1 MYLNIDRW
9 GNGSVM
15 IKKMYK
21 SWKLKQ
27 RWHIHQCFGQANG
40 GWETN
45 HLFFVASFLVLTF
58 TDIYFLI
65 YIVIESCIT
74 LVENVIVN
82 FSYIFYLYC
91 FLFIL
96 LKFKF
101 NLMIFKRQKRGKNRH
116 HFILLMLKFNEA
128 KLTVLMAH

>member
-1 MYLNIDRW
+1 MLILSMRLQKIND
-9 GNGSVM
+9 
-15 IKKMYK
+15 
-21 SWKLKQ
+21 L
-27 RWHIHQCFGQANG
+27 
-40 GWETN
+40 
-45 HLFFVASFLVLTF
+45 
-58 TDIYFLI
+58 FLI
-65 YIVIESCIT
+65 SHLPGQNTEY
-74 LVENVIVN
+74 VIVN